1 MKITATQVENAII
14 DYIRK
19 RGGWA
24 RKIHVLPIPIKKKFG
39 KLWLLVGWR
48 KNPKMVGMGD
58 VYVME
63 NGITTRV
70 EVKRPGDTEKP
81 DQKEDRFI
89 WERAGGPSLIVKDID
104 DFLKQYWKMQIK

>member
-1 MKITATQVENAII
+1 MKVTANQVENAII

-24 RKIHVLPIPIKKKFG
+24 RKIHVLPVPIKSKFG
-39 KLWLLVGWR
+39 TKWLIEGWR
-48 KNPKMVGMGD
+48 KNSKMVGMAD

-70 EVKRPGDTEKP
+70 EVKLRGDTEKP

-104 DFLKQYWKMQIK
+104 DFLKQYGQI

>member
-1 MKITATQVENAII
+1 MKITATNVENAIC
-14 DYIRK
+14 DYIRA

-39 KLWLLVGWR
+39 SQWLLVGWR
-48 KNPKMVGMGD
+48 KNPKMVGLGD

-63 NGITTRV
+63 KGITTRV
-70 EVKRPGDTEKP
+70 EVKRPGDTESVE
-81 DQKEDRFI
+81 QKADRGI

-104 DFLKQYWKMQIK
+104 DFIKQYKRLRM

>member
-24 RKIHVLPIPIKKKFG
+24 RKIHTTGVPRRRKING
-39 KLWLLVGWR
+39 KWQIVGLR
-48 KNPKMVGMGD
+48 KNPKMEGMGD
-58 VYVME
+58 VYVQE
-63 NGITTRV
+63 KGITTRV

-81 DQKEDRFI
+81 NQEEDRFI
-89 WERAGGPSLIVKDID
+89 WERAGGPSLIVRDID
-104 DFLKQYWKMQIK
+104 DFLKQYGEIN